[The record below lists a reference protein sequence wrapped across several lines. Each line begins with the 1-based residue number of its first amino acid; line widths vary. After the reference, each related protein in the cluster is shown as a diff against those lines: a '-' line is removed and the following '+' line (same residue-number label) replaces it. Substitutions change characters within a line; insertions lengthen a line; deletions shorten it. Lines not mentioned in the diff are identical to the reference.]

1 MIKVS
6 KASNKKRKS
15 SFAAG
20 TIDAVPAPKPG
31 KDFAGARDH
40 NKTVKAS
47 FSAGTNDATPAGKP
61 CKTAA
66 GK

>member
-20 TIDAVPAPKPG
+20 TIDAVPAPKPV
-31 KDFAGARDH
+31 KDIAGARDH

-47 FSAGTNDATPAGKP
+47 FTGGKNDATPAGKP
-61 CKTAA
+61 SKTAD